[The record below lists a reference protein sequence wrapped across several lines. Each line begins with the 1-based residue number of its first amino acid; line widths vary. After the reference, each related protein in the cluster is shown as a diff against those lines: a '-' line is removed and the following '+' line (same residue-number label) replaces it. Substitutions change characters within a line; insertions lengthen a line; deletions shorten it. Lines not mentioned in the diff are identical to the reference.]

1 MQGHA
6 REQKVRGRETEA
18 ESGGCRREAGGRWR
32 HDQREKGGEHVCI

>member
-18 ESGGCRREAGGRWR
+18 ESGGCRQEAGGTM
-32 HDQREKGGEHVCI
+32 EA